1 MRIDGAI
8 RFEMKRLAE
17 GPGRCADGAMSGPTG
32 SAFDLVES
40 CKNGSATGLAGAGP
54 VGSLLAMFVAGDGV
68 KSARRS
74 ALDGAE
80 KSD

>member
-17 GPGRCADGAMSGPTG
+17 GPGRCADGAMSGPIG

-40 CKNGSATGLAGAGP
+40 C
-54 VGSLLAMFVAGDGV
+54 
-68 KSARRS
+68 
-74 ALDGAE
+74 
-80 KSD
+80 